1 MAKTGSPTKYKEE
14 YSKLAYKLALLGSTD
29 KDLSNVFEVSEKTID
44 NWKNLYPDFLQ
55 SLKRGKDEADS
66 KVVMSLF
73 NRANG
78 FHKEETEEIMYKGE
92 VVELKRKKYYPPDV
106 TACIYWLKNRQ
117 RDKWGD
123 KKDDLVTATIPDI
136 KIIYEPSK
144 DDKGV

>member
-1 MAKTGSPTKYKEE
+1 MARPSLYKEE
-14 YSKLAYKLALLGSTD
+14 YTKLAYKLALLGSTD
-29 KDLSNVFEVSEKTID
+29 KELADIFEVAESTFSKWKVDFPELSEA
-44 NWKNLYPDFLQ
+44 
-55 SLKRGKDEADS
+55 LKKGKDEADS
-66 KVVMSLF
+66 MVVKSLF

-92 VVELKRKKYYPPDV
+92 IVELKRKKYYPPDV

-123 KKDDLVTATIPDI
+123 RKEDLLKDNLVPDI

>member
-1 MAKTGSPTKYKEE
+1 MARPSLYKEE
-14 YSKLAYKLALLGSTD
+14 YTKLAYKLALLGSTD
-29 KDLSNVFEVSEKTID
+29 KELADIFEVAESTFSKWKVDFPELSEA
-44 NWKNLYPDFLQ
+44 
-55 SLKRGKDEADS
+55 LKKGKDEADS
-66 KVVMSLF
+66 IVVKSLF

-92 VVELKRKKYYPPDV
+92 IVELKRKKYYPPDV

-123 KKDDLVTATIPDI
+123 RKEDLLKDNLIPDI

-144 DDKGV
+144 DNK

>member
-1 MAKTGSPTKYKEE
+1 MARTGSPPKYKEE
-14 YSKLAYKLALLGSTD
+14 YNKLAYKLALLGSTD
-29 KDLSNVFEVSEKTID
+29 KDLASVFDVSEKTIA
-44 NWKNLYPDFLQ
+44 NWKNDYPDFLQ

-92 VVELKRKKYYPPDV
+92 IVELKRKKYYPPDV

-123 KKDDLVTATIPDI
+123 KKEDLLKENLVPDI

-144 DDKGV
+144 D

>member
-1 MAKTGSPTKYKEE
+1 MARPSLYKEE
-14 YSKLAYKLALLGSTD
+14 YTKLAYKLALLGSTD
-29 KDLSNVFEVSEKTID
+29 KELADIFEVAESTFSKWKVDFPELSEA
-44 NWKNLYPDFLQ
+44 
-55 SLKRGKDEADS
+55 LKKGKDEADS

-92 VVELKRKKYYPPDV
+92 IVELKRKKYYPPDV

-123 KKDDLVTATIPDI
+123 KKEDLLKENLVPDI

-144 DDKGV
+144 D

>member
-1 MAKTGSPTKYKEE
+1 MARPSLYKEE
-14 YSKLAYKLALLGSTD
+14 YTKLAYKLALLGSTD
-29 KDLSNVFEVSEKTID
+29 KELADIFEVAESTFSKWKVDFPELSEA
-44 NWKNLYPDFLQ
+44 
-55 SLKRGKDEADS
+55 LKKGKDEADS
-66 KVVMSLF
+66 MVVKSLF

-92 VVELKRKKYYPPDV
+92 IVELKRKKYYPPDV

-123 KKDDLVTATIPDI
+123 RKEDLLKDNLVPDI

-144 DDKGV
+144 DNKGV